1 MGLIHDC
8 KCLFKVNCCHVF
20 VIFQVKGHE
29 KNPGYSIKM
38 YCSVLAKI
46 RCVQQDYDILR
57 HEEQNTVTKVHRDFS
72 WSVGLDGQCVHSL
85 TPQHPD
91 FHERSYCT
99 VDECECRNVTIK
111 SRITLWL
118 LWQEKCTC
126 AVNEHFADMLPKH
139 WSTWQVR

>member
-1 MGLIHDC
+1 MASPETPEQTTHVPTHVCTDVYIVYVFIGLIHDC
-8 KCLFKVNCCHVF
+8 KRLFKVNCCHVF

-85 TPQHPD
+85 TPKHPD

-99 VDECECRNVTIK
+99 VDE
-111 SRITLWL
+111 L
-118 LWQEKCTC
+118 
-126 AVNEHFADMLPKH
+126 
-139 WSTWQVR
+139 